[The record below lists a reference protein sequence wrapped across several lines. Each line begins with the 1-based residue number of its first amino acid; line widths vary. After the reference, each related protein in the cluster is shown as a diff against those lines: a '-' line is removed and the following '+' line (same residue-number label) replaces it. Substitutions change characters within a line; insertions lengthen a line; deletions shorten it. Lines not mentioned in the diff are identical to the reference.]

1 MQLGSFN
8 KIMDNS
14 NYSGCANKASNG
26 EPQPMPTSIFYLS
39 RDSKNQFDFKL
50 CSKNEL
56 PPKKF
61 DFSGTLFGKFMSTS
75 NR

>member
-1 MQLGSFN
+1 
-8 KIMDNS
+8 
-14 NYSGCANKASNG
+14 
-26 EPQPMPTSIFYLS
+26 MPTSIFYLS